1 MEEEKTASA
10 PSAKRYSFEEEF
22 FEDLQKE
29 KPSSKYLVTRNQ
41 PLGILRRRR
50 VDIAVFD
57 LEKGTLKEIYEIKAT
72 DSPTSIRDA
81 QLQLGSVMAA
91 LGKDVEAYVVV
102 PSKKDKFKLIKHKKD
117 KFKLL
122 KQDTVYVNSLY
133 RQDRK
138 DRFNLVCWV
147 LALITFTVLLIS
159 IMNFIKLDAIE
170 FSLYLVGIG
179 LILAPFVS
187 EMSIGGLL
195 KWKRTNPKA

>member
-10 PSAKRYSFEEEF
+10 PSAKRHSFEEEF

-41 PLGILRRRR
+41 PLGILGRR
-50 VDIAVFD
+50 VDIAVYD
-57 LEKGTLKEIYEIKAT
+57 LEGTLKEIYEIKAT

-81 QLQLGSVMAA
+81 QLRLGSVMAA

-187 EMSIGGLL
+187 EMSIGDFL